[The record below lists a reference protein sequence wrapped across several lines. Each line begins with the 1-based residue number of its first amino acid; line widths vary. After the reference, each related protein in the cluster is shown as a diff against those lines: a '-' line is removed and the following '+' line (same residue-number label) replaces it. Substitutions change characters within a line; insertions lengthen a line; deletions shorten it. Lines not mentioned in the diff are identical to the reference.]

1 MSAPATFQDL
11 IGRVRV
17 GDQDAA
23 TELVRRYEPAI
34 RRAVRFRLADSQ
46 LSRLFDSMDICQSV
60 MASFF
65 IRAAAG
71 QYDIEQP
78 EQLVKLLGAMARN
91 KLAFQ
96 SRAQGRQRRDF
107 RRLQTGPVS
116 DEQFAESDPS
126 PSQQAAGNEL
136 LEQAQR
142 LFSPEE
148 KELVELR
155 KDGLEWNAIAER
167 LGGTPEGLRKKL
179 ARAVDRV
186 AHQLDLD
193 DYSDE

>member
-11 IGRVRV
+11 IGRVRA

-23 TELVRRYEPAI
+23 AELVRRYEPAI

-65 IRAAAG
+65 VRTAAG
-71 QYDIEQP
+71 QYDIDQP
-78 EQLVKLLGAMARN
+78 EQLIKLLGAMTRN
-91 KLAFQ
+91 KLALQ
-96 SRAQGRQRRDF
+96 ARAHQRQRRDY
-107 RRLQTGPVS
+107 RREESAAPNE
-116 DEQFAESDPS
+116 EQLMDDDLS
-126 PSQQAAGNEL
+126 PSQQVAGQEL
-136 LEQAQR
+136 LLMAQQ
-142 LFSPEE
+142 LLSPEE
-148 KELVELR
+148 RELVELR
-155 KDGLEWNAIAER
+155 KDGLEWGAIAER
-167 LGGTPEGLRKKL
+167 LGGTPESLRKKL
-179 ARAVDRV
+179 ARAVERV

>member
-1 MSAPATFQDL
+1 MSASASFTDL
-11 IGRVRV
+11 LGRVRA

-46 LSRLFDSMDICQSV
+46 LNRLFDSMDICQSV

-65 IRAAAG
+65 LRTAAG

-91 KLAFQ
+91 KLALQ
-96 SRAQGRQRRDF
+96 ARAQGRQRRNF
-107 RRLQTGPVS
+107 RRVEHGAPNE
-116 DEQFAESDPS
+116 EQMVDGTHS
-126 PSQQAAGNEL
+126 PSQQVACQEL
-136 LEQAQR
+136 LLKAQ
-142 LFSPEE
+142 LLLSPEE
-148 KELVELR
+148 RELVELR
-155 KDGLEWNAIAER
+155 KDRLDWAAIAER
-167 LGGTPEGLRKKL
+167 QGGTPEALRKKL
-179 ARAVDRV
+179 ARAVERV

-193 DYSDE
+193 DYCDE